1 MSSLC
6 AQPLRD
12 IDQPLT
18 SAQGGVA
25 PGRMVKR
32 LTAGEKV
39 IKVPVDSEKLDIGK
53 VMRGFAGHARDWEV
67 GVSWFNALFGQ
78 QEERQE
84 DNMGSREI
92 QVKQGKEE
100 ECLRLTILDSDCLPC
115 QGFWPAYKAPEL
127 GRVTH
132 LCLRK
137 GMAGVNVDWTAFPSL
152 THLALLHDGRAPLR
166 TLVLS
171 ITRVKKLIPLFEG
184 FVVIIRPVFNMDAI
198 VSQLAHLT
206 NIGVQVRLISDVPT
220 QKTMWEQE
228 FLEL

>member
-32 LTAGEKV
+32 LTAGGKV

-53 VMRGFAGHARDWEV
+53 VVRVFAGHARDWEV
-67 GVSWFNALFGQ
+67 GVSWFDALFG
-78 QEERQE
+78 RQE
-84 DNMGSREI
+84 KRQQSGSDSGEM

-152 THLALLHDGRAPLR
+152 THLALLHDGQTPLR
-166 TLVLS
+166 KLVLS
-171 ITRVKKLIPLFEG
+171 ITRVKNLTPLFESL
-184 FVVIIRPVFNMDAI
+184 VVIIRPVFDMDTI
-198 VSQLAHLT
+198 VSQLDHLT
-206 NIGVQVRLISDVPT
+206 NIGIRVRLTSDVPT
-220 QKTMWEQE
+220 QKTIWEQGSFE
-228 FLEL
+228 F